1 MMNALYTPR
10 ISRLLLG
17 IFLAALFWTGSGA
30 ELELKETF
38 CSCGYY
44 WTPEKGDP
52 GPTVLHVEFRKSG
65 DPRWQRG
72 IDAFRSPDDGMYRGS
87 VVDLAENTP
96 YELRLLTPDGQSVA
110 SGAFRTWSGTV
121 PVARTVDIADRSRNG
136 TIRIS
141 DRGKPDGWI
150 RFTAPRGGIL
160 NGDRSQNN
168 SAIEIDGAE
177 YVILDGLTVR
187 GGPVNG
193 IEVKNSRFVRI
204 LNCDIGNWGRPGEF
218 AALPR
223 LYFDAKGKLINS
235 DAGIALADNV
245 GVVVERCF
253 IHDPRSPSTSWT
265 YGHPVGPDAML
276 VNKLAQTVI
285 RYNDLIGTDE
295 RRWNDVIESG
305 GNFTADGGFNRDA
318 DIYGNF
324 LAFPNDDGIEL
335 DGGQMNVRLF
345 DNKFEGGFCGISVT
359 TSVRGPSYL
368 FRNLIVNLGDSDG
381 NASLAFKDLDQR
393 NQCGTVYYFQ
403 NTVFSD
409 GNGFVTTP
417 PRRFGRNN
425 VLFCGNLPC
434 NAPVAP
440 GKIDFDHDVLWSFK
454 SGKQGETCRGNASIV
469 ATPRFVDA
477 QRGLWALRNDSPGA
491 AAGAEIPDF
500 SRPGK
505 NGEITPGA
513 FAAGSRQAGPARPL
527 RIQPDRGQILFPPNA
542 KAETVKVTVDPT
554 YRGSLRI
561 RKNDSF
567 NWFEVTPKQIAVEPG
582 DQVTFTVVPVTANMR
597 NPGLYSGAFLISE
610 DNGLSTPVSV
620 YMRKQGTVSDI
631 SYPSNALVIDAARPA
646 SGKALIKKVPGAL
659 RGQAVSLSPKEC
671 EPLTWTFELPADGN
685 HYILLHC
692 YAPEEKFAHNELYF
706 SLDGS
711 EPKSLRLNL
720 CADTWAWAGIPNPPG
735 KGKAMWVKSTM
746 GLFELKA
753 GKHRIEIKP
762 KEQLYLDRIL
772 ITPDFQLMHGNVN
785 NQQNNSPVWRQ

>member
-1 MMNALYTPR
+1 MLKAWYTPR
-10 ISRLLLG
+10 IDRLLAG
-17 IFLAALFWTGSGA
+17 IVLAALSWTGSGA
-30 ELELKETF
+30 GLELKETF

-52 GPTVLHVEFRKSG
+52 APAVLSVEFRKSG
-65 DPRWQRG
+65 DPDWRRG
-72 IDAFRSPDDGMYRGS
+72 VDAFRSPDDGMYRGS

-96 YELRLLTPDGQSVA
+96 YELRLRTPEGRNVA
-110 SGAFRTWSGTV
+110 NGTFRTWSSTV
-121 PVARTVDIADRSRNG
+121 PIARTVNIADRSNNG

-160 NGDRSQNN
+160 NGDRSQSD

-193 IEVKNSRFVRI
+193 IEVKNSRFIRI
-204 LNCDIGNWGRPGEF
+204 LNCDIGGWGRPGEF

-223 LYFDAKGKLINS
+223 LYFDAKGALINS
-235 DAGIALADNV
+235 DAGIALSDSI

-285 RYNDLIGTDE
+285 RYNDLVGTDE

-318 DIYGNF
+318 DICGNF

-359 TSVRGPSYL
+359 TCVRGPSYL

-393 NQCGTVYYFQ
+393 NQCGMVYYFQ

-425 VLFCGNLPC
+425 VLFCGNL
-434 NAPVAP
+434 
-440 GKIDFDHDVLWSFK
+440 
-454 SGKQGETCRGNASIV
+454 
-469 ATPRFVDA
+469 
-477 QRGLWALRNDSPGA
+477 
-491 AAGAEIPDF
+491 
-500 SRPGK
+500 
-505 NGEITPGA
+505 
-513 FAAGSRQAGPARPL
+513 
-527 RIQPDRGQILFPPNA
+527 QIG
-542 KAETVKVTVDPT
+542 
-554 YRGSLRI
+554 R
-561 RKNDSF
+561 
-567 NWFEVTPKQIAVEPG
+567 
-582 DQVTFTVVPVTANMR
+582 
-597 NPGLYSGAFLISE
+597 
-610 DNGLSTPVSV
+610 
-620 YMRKQGTVSDI
+620 
-631 SYPSNALVIDAARPA
+631 
-646 SGKALIKKVPGAL
+646 
-659 RGQAVSLSPKEC
+659 
-671 EPLTWTFELPADGN
+671 
-685 HYILLHC
+685 
-692 YAPEEKFAHNELYF
+692 AH
-706 SLDGS
+706 
-711 EPKSLRLNL
+711 
-720 CADTWAWAGIPNPPG
+720 
-735 KGKAMWVKSTM
+735 V
-746 GLFELKA
+746 
-753 GKHRIEIKP
+753 
-762 KEQLYLDRIL
+762 
-772 ITPDFQLMHGNVN
+772 
-785 NQQNNSPVWRQ
+785 